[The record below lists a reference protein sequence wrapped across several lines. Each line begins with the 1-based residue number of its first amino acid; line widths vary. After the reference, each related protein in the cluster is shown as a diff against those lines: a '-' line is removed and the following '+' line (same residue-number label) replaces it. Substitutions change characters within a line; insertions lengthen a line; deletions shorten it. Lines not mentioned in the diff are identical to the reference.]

1 MPGPKGYFETVSV
14 SDEPAPPGAHDVIT
28 YTTLTTDVSV
38 VGRANDYSVK
48 VGTMEQVPIAGDE
61 TTWRPEAAVDAV
73 AVTVAAGSPTGAGA
87 GANITITAGTS
98 SGSNGG
104 GNASFLASSA
114 SGGNNTGGSVTI
126 YSGAGAGTQAGGAIF
141 IISGQGGATGLGGA
155 LNLAAGTGGGA
166 GGAGGGSITLDGG
179 SGGAAGNG
187 GTVTISGGIPTA
199 GNGGTVT
206 IGASAGIG
214 TNKSGGGLNLNAGA
228 STGNQDGGLV
238 AINGGAGGTGGT
250 GNGGAVAVTGG
261 LSATGA
267 TGNGGA
273 VTIAGGA
280 ATSTDGSGGAVT
292 ISGGVG
298 TGTGLRGTINFT
310 GSLTLNTNEVTLN
323 SNQNNYTGA
332 DGYGVLKI
340 NATGNFDLTG
350 LANPVSGRQIII
362 YNTGASTVT
371 LKHDATSTAA
381 NRFYLPG
388 ATDLAIAQYSGVIV
402 EYAPTITRW
411 VVVGMSVSS
420 SGGSAGLAN
429 VAYVSKAGNDATAAL
444 NNEAKPYLT
453 IAAAITAAAA
463 DIAGGAG
470 PYTIQLG
477 TGTWTENLT
486 WAEQLSLRG
495 LGNRVSIVSGTLTLT
510 AGATA
515 VANELNFSDVRIT
528 GDVALNFNAKT
539 AGTSAVYCNA
549 CYFGDSFSMNKRSG
563 GTDELRMDASTV
575 VDRLTST
582 EVAAVR
588 LFDSAIDDLRIAQ
601 SGGSERSTVV
611 GCCGSILVLS
621 GSAGTVSM
629 TACQYRDGSLS
640 IAVAALETSG
650 CDFKGSSVTYSAGT
664 WRDSGSLLP
673 STDAGLISTKSSSS
687 VGGAVSIVGGTSS
700 ATGGAITVTGGA
712 GTGANNGGA
721 ITITGGSSPT
731 NTGGAL
737 TLSSGGA
744 TGNGG
749 AAGNTTIN
757 TGAAAGTNGDG
768 GRITIKPGD
777 CTRTVATNSVTITG
791 GESTGNTT
799 GGAVTI
805 AGGRGGSGGGAGGAV
820 SFTGGAA
827 LSGNNAG
834 GASSV
839 TGGAAVGSGTGG
851 AASLTGG
858 AGGSSNGAGGPVT
871 IAGGAAGATNANGG
885 SLTLRGGALAGTG
898 ANGAVIVGDSNT
910 SGVQFGTAS
919 PAQLTG
925 NVTDY
930 TGTNDCMYARLT
942 SDASR
947 TINTIAG
954 QAAGRRLVLVNI
966 GSQNIVLLNDDG
978 ATGTAAMRILTHTG
992 ANYTI
997 AGKQCVEL
1005 YYDGT
1010 SKRWRTLWGSG
1021 T

>member
-28 YTTLTTDVSV
+28 YTTLTANRIV
-38 VGRANDYSVK
+38 VG
-48 VGTMEQVPIAGDE
+48 
-61 TTWRPEAAVDAV
+61 
-73 AVTVAAGSPTGAGA
+73 
-87 GANITITAGTS
+87 AGTYTVTI
-98 SGSNGG
+98 GGATLSNGG
-104 GNASFLASSA
+104 GGAADLKAIA
-114 SGGNNTGGSVTI
+114 DAALRLYGGDATGGSGNLGGAIEIQPGNPDGANTGANVTI
-126 YSGAGAGTQAGGAIF
+126 YGGNGGTTGDGGVITIQAGGAT
-141 IISGQGGATGLGGA
+141 SGVGGGLVARGGTAGGANGGGYA
-155 LNLAAGTGGGA
+155 SFEGGSAGTAGTGGDVHLVGGPGGSVSGA
-166 GGAGGGSITLDGG
+166 GGPVYIEGGVPTDGSGGSILV
-179 SGGAAGNG
+179 A
-187 GTVTISGGIPTA
+187 
-199 GNGGTVT
+199 
-206 IGASAGIG
+206 ASAGVG
-214 TNKSGGGLNLNAGA
+214 TNRNGGGLNLNAGA

-292 ISGGVG
+292 IAGGVG

-323 SNQNNYTGA
+323 SNQNNYTGG

-350 LANPVSGRQIII
+350 LANPVSGRQLII

-420 SGGSAGLAN
+420 SSGSAGLAN
-429 VAYVSKAGNDATAAL
+429 VAYVSKGGNDGTAQL
-444 NNEAKPYLT
+444 GSISKPYLT
-453 IAAAITAAAA
+453 IQAAINAAAA
-463 DIAGGAG
+463 AAT
-470 PYTIQLG
+470 PYTIEVGPG
-477 TGTWTENLT
+477 TFTENLT
-486 WAEQLSLRG
+486 WSDQLSLNGAGSRETF
-495 LGNRVSIVSGTLTLT
+495 IVGTFSLVAAAAATALSVNISNVNISGAGTLNYAAKT
-510 AGATA
+510 G
-515 VANELNFSDVRIT
+515 
-528 GDVALNFNAKT
+528 GDVLIEFNNCILGSAWTGSRPALGAYTIAMYDTRGGNALTPAGFNNVIVV
-539 AGTSAVYCNA
+539 GSSLGSLVFSA
-549 CYFGDSFSMNKRSG
+549 
-563 GTDELRMDASTV
+563 
-575 VDRLTST
+575 
-582 EVAAVR
+582 
-588 LFDSAIDDLRIAQ
+588 
-601 SGGSERSTVV
+601 SGGSEVVKVLGCSIDTITISGAGSTAKITGTVV
-611 GCCGSILVLS
+611 A
-621 GSAGTVSM
+621 SALNYTDGFGGTL
-629 TACQYRDGSLS
+629 T
-640 IAVAALETSG
+640 TSG
-650 CDFKGSSVTYSAGT
+650 CDLRSATVTYTSGT

-749 AAGNTTIN
+749 AAGNVTIN

-791 GESTGNTT
+791 GESSGNAT

-805 AGGRGGSGGGAGGAV
+805 AGGRGGAAGGVGGAV

-1010 SKRWRTLWGSG
+1010 SSRWRTLWGSG